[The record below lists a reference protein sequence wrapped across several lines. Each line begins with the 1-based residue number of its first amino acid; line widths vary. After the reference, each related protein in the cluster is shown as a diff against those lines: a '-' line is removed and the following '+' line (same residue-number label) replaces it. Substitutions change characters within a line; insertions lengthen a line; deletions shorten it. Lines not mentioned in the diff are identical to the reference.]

1 MIRFSFRGWYQ
12 CQGLNNKQSTISHL
26 RDLIHGTLWFVSTKS
41 LNLVFILWLLLHDVL
56 FRSLCGKAMKRSRK
70 TPKLTTLLVNK
81 CWQRTSLNLPHIFK
95 MYSHKLKEGF
105 SFKFSQYKIYSWSS
119 TLSWCQPHLIQERL
133 ASSKCCQ
140 DFHCLPNM
148 SLFY

>member
-1 MIRFSFRGWYQ
+1 MNIALNMQNKRLKNLKHCIQIKCFLLQSSNIPDLENNFNLKIIPTDFAIKTSKSVKLLSFS
-12 CQGLNNKQSTISHL
+12 I
-26 RDLIHGTLWFVSTKS
+26 
-41 LNLVFILWLLLHDVL
+41 
-56 FRSLCGKAMKRSRK
+56 
-70 TPKLTTLLVNK
+70 PPLLVNK